1 LVSLCKVLSVS
12 RSGYYD
18 WKKRSPSKQEK
29 RRKLIIEAARQ
40 SYLDSGKVYGY
51 RKVHHDV
58 LEKTGFYCCAETI
71 RRLLAAEGLKS
82 KTVRKHRYPKAAKVK
97 SVIPNVLSRN
107 FTALEPNQK
116 WVSDITY
123 IPTREGWLYLA
134 VVQDIFSRKIVGW
147 AMSSRVD
154 AELACKAL
162 DMAISNRRPA
172 GNVLFHTDQGS
183 QYTSF
188 SFSSALR
195 RSGCISSMSRR
206 GNCWD
211 NAVAENFFSKLKRE
225 RVSRTTYKTREQAR
239 QDIFIY
245 LEIFYNRK
253 RRHAGIGYVS
263 PEQFEQ
269 EYYRKQKLAA

>member
-1 LVSLCKVLSVS
+1 MCKVLAVS

-18 WKKRSPSKQEK
+18 WKKRSPSKQSR
-29 RRKLIIEAARQ
+29 RRKIILEAARQ
-40 SYLDSGKVYGY
+40 SYFDSDKVYGY

-58 LEKTGFYCCAETI
+58 LENTGFYCCPETI

-82 KTVRKHRYPKAAKVK
+82 KTVRKHRYPKASKVK

-162 DMAISNRRPA
+162 DMAIINRRPA

-225 RVSRTTYKTREQAR
+225 RVYRTTYKTREQAR